1 MLTAVD
7 RLFGGSE
14 FPPRCFGPNHSEPLL
29 VLFIVKSINSRRI
42 TFSLIQISLFFAMI
56 PFDESILIS
65 LVNMEKKSLQE
76 FSDSHSVPPAINI
89 HHSLL
94 VLLDAVRCANVSP

>member
-1 MLTAVD
+1 MLAAVD

-42 TFSLIQISLFFAMI
+42 TLSLIQISLFFIMI
-56 PFDESILIS
+56 PSDESILIS
-65 LVNMEKKSLQE
+65 LVNMEKK
-76 FSDSHSVPPAINI
+76 FSTGAFRLAIQFFGINI
-89 HHSLL
+89 HHS
-94 VLLDAVRCANVSP
+94 LLDAVRCANVSP